1 MSLWD
6 HTPKGPT
13 YVTGESFAAALNDP
27 VAKQLV
33 EESVAYFEQL
43 QAEGRDHSVPPFV
56 RSRRR

>member
-1 MSLWD
+1 MSLFD

-33 EESVAYFEQL
+33 EESVAYFEKL

-56 RSRRR
+56 QVRRP

>member
-1 MSLWD
+1 MALYD
-6 HTPKGPT
+6 NTPTGPT

-33 EESVAYFEQL
+33 EDSVAYFEKL

-56 RSRRR
+56 RSKHS